1 MPPQFGFVRYFFVV
15 IFRRYTFGWMII
27 DMSCILPNASL
38 SICPILVMLTVI
50 TGLRDPS
57 IF

>member
-15 IFRRYTFGWMII
+15 IFRCYTFGWMII